1 MKGSSK
7 SGGRR
12 ATGASAARRRE
23 AEVPPGQFQQV
34 AEPAS
39 GSAAAAAGLFRRCG
53 GRELIICCASMSSA
67 RAYGR
72 AVQTHAM
79 GLYCWEPD
87 GQACQRPWLAQG
99 HIRSSMHGIKPSPP
113 LLPRNG
119 APKST
124 FHFNEASRS
133 SSSGCMKLL
142 T

>member
-23 AEVPPGQFQQV
+23 AEVPPGQFQQA

-39 GSAAAAAGLFRRCG
+39 GSAAAAAGLFRRSG

-79 GLYCWEPD
+79 GLYCWELGRLQGRMPTKLVRD
-87 GQACQRPWLAQG
+87 RGLRKGTFAAACMA
-99 HIRSSMHGIKPSPP
+99 SSRLRLCCRGTALPSPRFTLTRRHAP
-113 LLPRNG
+113 AG
-119 APKST
+119 A
-124 FHFNEASRS
+124 
-133 SSSGCMKLL
+133 
-142 T
+142 